1 MATEPNRVTE
11 TTDAPADEQRRCHC
25 GRELREPGAGSE
37 TPTCIGCDQPE
48 AACACGPN
56 D

>member
-11 TTDAPADEQRRCHC
+11 TTDATTDEQRRCRC
-25 GRELREPGAGSE
+25 GRELRQPGASSDV
-37 TPTCIGCDQPE
+37 PTCIGCGQPE